1 MAEIFV
7 DDASGGLARIGEPR
21 DGCWIS
27 LVAPTDVELALLES
41 LGIPRSLLD
50 HARDPD
56 ERPRV
61 QHDGE
66 ALLVVLRH
74 PADNPAAAGAGTA
87 PFLTAPLSI
96 VATPRLLVTIAA
108 EACPF
113 ISVLERHAAGSAAIS
128 TAQPMRFL
136 LQLVGRVAEEFLD
149 CTRRIDREVELL
161 EYELQRS
168 LRNEEVLGLL
178 RLQKSLT
185 YFRTSIGA
193 NELVLERL
201 QALELPGHPVDRE
214 LVQDVRVEVR
224 QAMAMVDISADIL
237 AQMMDAFASIVSNNL
252 NAVMKVLTS
261 VTILLAVPTLI
272 ASLYGMNVGLPGARH
287 GAAFAS
293 IVLLCLALGAALF
306 VLFRRRNWL

>member
-1 MAEIFV
+1 MIGIFI
-7 DDASGGLARIGEPR
+7 DDRAGGLEQRDRAE

-27 LVAPTDVELALLES
+27 VVAPGPDELAMLEG
-41 LGIPRSLLD
+41 LGIPGSLLD

-56 ERPRV
+56 EHPRV
-61 QHDGE
+61 EHDGG

-74 PADNPAAAGAGTA
+74 PAESAASNTGAA
-87 PFLTAPLSI
+87 PFATAPLSI
-96 VATPRLLVTIAA
+96 IVTPRHVVTIAP

-113 ISVLERHAAGSAAIS
+113 VAELQQHAARTAAIS
-128 TAQPMRFL
+128 TRQPMRFL
-136 LQLVGRVAEEFLD
+136 LQLFARVAEEFLE
-149 CTRRIDREVELL
+149 CMRRIDREVERL
-161 EYELQRS
+161 EDELQRS

-178 RLQKSLT
+178 RCQKSLT

-272 ASLYGMNVGLPGARH
+272 ASLYGMNVGLPGARSA
-287 GAAFAS
+287 AAFGG
-293 IVLLCLALGAALF
+293 ILLVCVLVAGGLF